1 MQDKM
6 TNTEIKN
13 MADFAALIG
22 ISRPT
27 VSKYFNDPDSV
38 RDSTREKIERA
49 LEAYNYRPNIYAIN
63 QNRRL
68 TKNIGIVV
76 PYLADPFFAE
86 IARKLERQI
95 IDAGFTPTLF
105 SSHGE
110 QLLETMVLDTLRSLK
125 PAGVLLAPLGRASDK
140 QHLDAFCKDVPTI
153 LFDSNLEDIGAG
165 FIGSD
170 NFSFVS
176 QTVEYM
182 SRTGSAP
189 CFFEMKQPA
198 NPNANKR
205 RNAYLEMMKR
215 LNLTP
220 HVIQI
225 DGTGWNF
232 EEIGRQ
238 GALKILRD
246 DVLVTDSVLCSN
258 DRLAI
263 GFLSACHELGIQV
276 GREDGCTIRIAS
288 HDDHPFSKFTC
299 PSLTTA
305 AHDYESVSEKAVHA
319 LFRLIDAGGKLDSR
333 EETLFAARLIMRS
346 SA

>member
-1 MQDKM
+1 MSDEK
-6 TNTEIKN
+6 IKN
-13 MADFAALIG
+13 MEEFAALSG

-38 RDSTREKIERA
+38 RQSTRDRIESA
-49 LEAYNYRPNIYAIN
+49 LKEYDYRPNIYAIN

-86 IARKLERQI
+86 IARVLERRC

-110 QLLETMVLDTLRSLK
+110 PGLENAILDTLRSLK
-125 PAGVLLAPLGRASDK
+125 PAGVLLAPLGRASNTK
-140 QHLDAFCKDVPTI
+140 HIEEFCRNVPTI
-153 LFDSNLEDIGAG
+153 LFDSNIEGVGAA
-165 FIGSD
+165 FVGSD

-176 QTVEYM
+176 QTVEYL
-182 SRTGSAP
+182 SRTGNVP
-189 CFFEMKQPA
+189 CFFKMRDPA

-205 RNAYLEMMKR
+205 RHAYLEMMRR
-215 LNLTP
+215 LNLEP
-220 HVIQI
+220 HVVKI
-225 DGTGWNF
+225 DGTGWGF

-238 GALKILRD
+238 GGLKVLRD
-246 DVLVTDSVLCSN
+246 NLLPTDTVLCSN

-263 GFLSACHELGIQV
+263 GFLSACHELGIVV
-276 GREDGCTIRIAS
+276 GREEGSAIRVAS
-288 HDDHPFSKFTC
+288 HDDHPYSRFTC

-305 AHDYESVSEKAVHA
+305 AHDYESVADHAVET
-319 LFRLIDAGGKLDSR
+319 LFRLIDAGGQLEKR
-333 EETLFAARLIMRS
+333 EETLFAARLIMRG

>member
-1 MQDKM
+1 MSEDR
-6 TNTEIKN
+6 IRN
-13 MADFAALIG
+13 MDEFAALCG

-27 VSKYFNDPDSV
+27 ISKYFNNPNSV
-38 RDSTREKIERA
+38 RASTRDRIEAA
-49 LEAYNYRPNIYAIN
+49 LREYDYRPNIYAMN

-86 IARKLERQI
+86 IARVIERRC

-110 QLLETMVLDTLRSLK
+110 QSQENAILDTLRSLR
-125 PAGVLLAPLGRASDK
+125 PAGVLLAPLGRASSKKHVDE
-140 QHLDAFCKDVPTI
+140 FCRDVPTI
-153 LFDSNLEDIGAG
+153 LFDSNIEGVGAA
-165 FIGSD
+165 FVGSD

-176 QTVEYM
+176 QTVEYL

-189 CFFEMKQPA
+189 CFFEMRNPA

-205 RNAYLEMMKR
+205 RDAYLEMMRR
-215 LNLTP
+215 LDLEP
-220 HVIQI
+220 HLVQI
-225 DGTGWNF
+225 DGNGWGF
-232 EEIGRQ
+232 EEIGRA
-238 GALKILRD
+238 GALK
-246 DVLVTDSVLCSN
+246 VLQQDLLPTDTVLCSN

-263 GFLSACHELGIQV
+263 GFLSACHELGIRV
-276 GREDGCTIRIAS
+276 GREEGCTIRVAS
-288 HDDHPFSKFTC
+288 HDDHPYSRFTC

-305 AHDYESVSEKAVHA
+305 AHDYEAVSDHAVET
-319 LFRLIDAGGKLDSR
+319 LFRLIDAGGRPDKR
-333 EETLFAARLIMRS
+333 EETQFAARLIMRA